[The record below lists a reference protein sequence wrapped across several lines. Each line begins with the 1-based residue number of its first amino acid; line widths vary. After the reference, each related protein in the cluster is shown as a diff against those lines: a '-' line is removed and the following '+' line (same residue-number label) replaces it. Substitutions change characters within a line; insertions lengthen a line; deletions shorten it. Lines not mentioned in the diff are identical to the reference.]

1 MSPRLWQ
8 HRITDILE
16 AIEKIQRY
24 VEGMDFND
32 FEKDSRTVDA
42 VIRNF
47 IIIGEAARNVPKDIV
62 VRHPSLPWRIMGDMR
77 NFAVHEYWGV
87 ELRTVWETIKSDLP
101 PLVPLLRSISK
112 EENNRGT

>member
-62 VRHPSLPWRIMGDMR
+62 VLHPSLPWRIMGDMR

-87 ELRTVWETIKSDLP
+87 ELRTVWETIQNDLP
-101 PLVPLLRSISK
+101 PLVPLLRSISE
-112 EENNRGT
+112 EENDRRT

>member
-24 VEGMDFND
+24 VEGMTFDD
-32 FEKDSRTVDA
+32 FENDSKTVDA

-47 IIIGEAARNVPKDIV
+47 IIIGEAVPMFLKRLWYGILLF
-62 VRHPSLPWRIMGDMR
+62 P
-77 NFAVHEYWGV
+77 GV
-87 ELRTVWETIKSDLP
+87 
-101 PLVPLLRSISK
+101 
-112 EENNRGT
+112 